1 MAKKTTKGKTKNK
14 DKKITP
20 TGRVYITAGMN
31 NTIITVTDPDGNALF
46 AASSGSAGFKGSR
59 KSTPYASTK
68 AAELAGAAASK
79 AGLRDVAVFLKGPGL
94 GRISSIKALKTVGL
108 NVVSISDLTPIPHN
122 GCRPEK
128 KRRV

>member
-1 MAKKTTKGKTKNK
+1 MAQKNTKNK
-14 DKKITP
+14 DKKISP

-31 NTIITVTDPDGNALF
+31 NTIITVTDSEGNTVY
-46 AASSGSAGFKGSR
+46 AASSGRAGFKGSR
-59 KSTPYASTK
+59 RSTPYAATK
-68 AAELAGAAASK
+68 AAELVGAEASK
-79 AGLRDVAVFLKGPGL
+79 AGMRDVSVYVKGPGL

-108 NVVSISDLTPIPHN
+108 NVVSISDLTPTPHN

>member
-1 MAKKTTKGKTKNK
+1 MAQTTKKS
-14 DKKITP
+14 KKKEKIITP
-20 TGRVYITAGMN
+20 SGRVYITAGMN
-31 NTIITVTDPDGNALF
+31 NTIITVTDSEGNTLF
-46 AASSGSAGFKGSR
+46 TASSAGFKGSR

-68 AAELAGAAASK
+68 AAEIAGNAASK
-79 AGLRDVAVFLKGPGL
+79 AGVRDVSVYLKGAGL

>member
-1 MAKKTTKGKTKNK
+1 MAQKTTKGK
-14 DKKITP
+14 KKEKIITP
-20 TGRVYITAGMN
+20 SGRVYITAGMN
-31 NTIITVTDPDGNALF
+31 NTIITVTDSEGNTLF
-46 AASSGSAGFKGSR
+46 TASSGSAGFKGSR

-68 AAELAGAAASK
+68 AAEIAGNAASK
-79 AGLRDVAVFLKGPGL
+79 AGVRDVSVYLKGAGL